1 MAVVAS
7 VCVAATT
14 ALVSIIALV
23 AVGGTDAYEN
33 LVIVSVLTL
42 LTTFTTAYGI
52 TRRTNVAV
60 LLSSL
65 CTVITVGAGF
75 AVVYT
80 LFSSLCGSNPSSC

>member
-23 AVGGTDAYEN
+23 ALGGTDAYEN

-42 LTTFTTAYGI
+42 LTTFTTAYHN
-52 TRRTNVAV
+52 RRVDVAV

-75 AVVYT
+75 AVVYA

>member
-7 VCVAATT
+7 VVVAATT
-14 ALVSIIALV
+14 ALISIIALV
-23 AVGGTDAYEN
+23 ALGGTNGYEN
-33 LVIVSVLTL
+33 LVSVLTL

-52 TRRTNVAV
+52 TRRVDVAV

-75 AVVYT
+75 ALVYA

>member
-7 VCVAATT
+7 VCVAVTT

-23 AVGGTDAYEN
+23 ALGGTDAYEN
-33 LVIVSVLTL
+33 LVIVSLLTL
-42 LTTFTTAYGI
+42 LTTFTTAYRI
-52 TRRTNVAV
+52 TRRVDVAV
-60 LLSSL
+60 RLSSL

-75 AVVYT
+75 AVVYA